1 MFAQSAIVLRRDAR
15 RCRPLAKSAHA
26 PSRDL
31 LLRLYD
37 LLTDHGLGQT
47 VLLCLIIARVCAL
60 RPSVAEG
67 AGGTARHL
75 KAQLASTPGKVPF
88 FRCVSQCPSS

>member
-1 MFAQSAIVLRRDAR
+1 MRGVVAR
-15 RCRPLAKSAHA
+15 WRKARM
-26 PSRDL
+26 PSRDLLLRLYDL